1 MVLKNSFILLVV
13 VLLFMVCILSA
24 GVVDV
29 HHDNRIM
36 DNLFQVFPVISVFLS
51 VSLCIFNDVS
61 YAESFAMSCIGYEF
75 CALYLVL
82 CVMGTIGLVYS
93 VFYFFEVTLFIEYI
107 IRAGH
112 VTLSLLV
119 VRTMHSVFLLS
130 SLRILLHV
138 LRHWHLSPCRHST
151 VSVRCPIVSYKGGLL
166 ESFSCSFKST
176 SVGVHFR
183 FFGAVDYFE
192 SVKGITILSLN
203 GVAGFYKMK
212 INV

>member
-1 MVLKNSFILLVV
+1 MVQKNSFILLVV
-13 VLLFMVCILSA
+13 VLLFMVFVLLA
-24 GVVDV
+24 GVVVDV

-36 DNLFQVFPVISVFLS
+36 DNLF
-51 VSLCIFNDVS
+51 
-61 YAESFAMSCIGYEF
+61 
-75 CALYLVL
+75 
-82 CVMGTIGLVYS
+82 
-93 VFYFFEVTLFIEYI
+93 IEYI

-112 VTLSLLV
+112 VTLFLLV
-119 VRTMHSVFLLS
+119 VQTMHSVFLLS

-151 VSVRCPIVSYKGGLL
+151 VSMRCPIVSYKGGLL
-166 ESFSCSFKST
+166 ESFSCSFLFKST

>member
-1 MVLKNSFILLVV
+1 MVQKNSFILLVV
-13 VLLFMVCILSA
+13 VLFMVFVLLA
-24 GVVDV
+24 VVDV

-36 DNLFQVFPVISVFLS
+36 DNLFQVFPVISILLS
-51 VSLCIFNDVS
+51 ISLCVLNDIS
-61 YAESFAMSCIGYEF
+61 YAESFTMSCIGYEF

-82 CVMGTIGLVYS
+82 CVMGTISRVYS

-151 VSVRCPIVSYKGGLL
+151 ASMRCPIVSYMDGLL
-166 ESFSCSFKST
+166 ESSSCSFKST

-192 SVKGITILSLN
+192 SVKGKTILSLN

-212 INV
+212 IYV

>member
-1 MVLKNSFILLVV
+1 MVLKNSFILCRLLV
-13 VLLFMVCILSA
+13 VLLFMVFVLLA
-24 GVVDV
+24 VVDV

-36 DNLFQVFPVISVFLS
+36 DNLF
-51 VSLCIFNDVS
+51 
-61 YAESFAMSCIGYEF
+61 
-75 CALYLVL
+75 
-82 CVMGTIGLVYS
+82 
-93 VFYFFEVTLFIEYI
+93 IEYI

-112 VTLSLLV
+112 GLVCFSLFTLSLLV
-119 VRTMHSVFLLS
+119 VQTMHSVFLLS

-151 VSVRCPIVSYKGGLL
+151 VSMRCPIVSYKGGLL
-166 ESFSCSFKST
+166 ESFSCSFLFKST

-192 SVKGITILSLN
+192 SVKGKTILSLN

-212 INV
+212 IYV

>member
-1 MVLKNSFILLVV
+1 MVLKNSFILCRLL
-13 VLLFMVCILSA
+13 VLLFMVFVLLA

-29 HHDNRIM
+29 HHDNGIM
-36 DNLFQVFPVISVFLS
+36 DN
-51 VSLCIFNDVS
+51 
-61 YAESFAMSCIGYEF
+61 
-75 CALYLVL
+75 
-82 CVMGTIGLVYS
+82 
-93 VFYFFEVTLFIEYI
+93 LFIEYI

-130 SLRILLHV
+130 SLRILLHA

-151 VSVRCPIVSYKGGLL
+151 VSVRCPIVSYKDGLL
-166 ESFSCSFKST
+166 ESFSCSFLFKST

-203 GVAGFYKMK
+203 GVAGFNKMK